1 VVAIEKWLLAIVTA
15 VHARNRRDFAGLG
28 LVFYLDR
35 SVLPTHPLTSPD
47 SNVSL
52 PAKTLQE
59 SIELLSSV
67 SHRSSVHH
75 DGFHLVQAESCF
87 VTDVSQFLSPPIPR
101 VPLKIE
107 RAGGARHM
115 AARLTSLMPAVALTA
130 VYTLESEVSL
140 YDRGEMRTIRIRPV
154 DG

>member
-1 VVAIEKWLLAIVTA
+1 MVAIEKWLLTVITA
-15 VHARNRRDFAGLG
+15 VHARNRGDFAGLG

-35 SVLPTHPLTSPD
+35 GVLPTHPLTPPD
-47 SNVSL
+47 SNISL

-67 SHRSSVHH
+67 SHRSSIYH
-75 DGFHLVQAESCF
+75 DGFHLVKAESCF
-87 VTDVSQFLSPPIPR
+87 VTDVSQFLSPTIPH

-115 AARLTSLMPAVALTA
+115 AARLTSLIPAVALSA
-130 VYTLESEVSL
+130 VCTLESEVSL
-140 YDRGEMRTIRIRPV
+140 YERGEMRTMQIRPV

>member
-1 VVAIEKWLLAIVTA
+1 MVAIEKWLLTVITA
-15 VHARNRRDFAGLG
+15 VHARNRRDFGGLG

-35 SVLPTHPLTSPD
+35 SVLPTHPLTPPD
-47 SNVSL
+47 SNISL

-67 SHRSSVHH
+67 SHRSSIHH
-75 DGFHLVQAESCF
+75 DGFHLVQAESCI
-87 VTDVSQFLSPPIPR
+87 VTDVSQFLSPPIPH

-115 AARLTSLMPAVALTA
+115 AARLTSLIPAVALTA
-130 VYTLESEVSL
+130 VCTLESEVSL
-140 YDRGEMRTIRIRPV
+140 YDRGEMRTIQIRPV